1 MQVVSLISYI
11 FMNTNIAN
19 VGKTNA
25 AGYELYGLV
34 GELQGRAVP
43 LAFCFT
49 ASISGSAAEGA
60 KERLVRTVIRYVA
73 RRCENIA
80 FMLSDKDIT
89 EINGFRAEIPQAR
102 HQLCYWHAIRYI
114 EEQLAENKPPAPYSA
129 IRAHEIFD
137 FIDPT
142 WVPGISA
149 ESAQDRVHSNDLS
162 SAKGDFEGG

>member
-1 MQVVSLISYI
+1 M
-11 FMNTNIAN
+11 
-19 VGKTNA
+19 
-25 AGYELYGLV
+25 

-60 KERLVRTVIRYVA
+60 KERLVHTVIRYVA
-73 RRCENIA
+73 QQCQNIA
-80 FMLSDKDIT
+80 FTLSDKDIT
-89 EINGFRAEIPQAR
+89 EINAFRVEIPQAR

-114 EEQLAENKPPAPYSA
+114 EERLAENKPPSPYSA

-142 WVPGISA
+142 WVPGISS
-149 ESAQDRVHSNDLS
+149 ESVQDGVHSNDLS
-162 SAKGDFEGG
+162 SAKGDFERGTGTSLVNFIISLQESYSPNGEGNPT